1 MLQHFKYVFSAIL
14 SSHFCALVQKLCLHT
29 NLRFI
34 LKSSKSSLLVEAKR
48 EQIFG
53 FDVTECIFV
62 FLQVAN
68 LSEIPLSHETI

>member
-14 SSHFCALVQKLCLHT
+14 SSHFFVHSFKKCAY
-29 NLRFI
+29 NLSLDII
-34 LKSSKSSLLVEAKR
+34 LKSSLLVEAKR

-53 FDVTECIFV
+53 FDVTECIFG

>member
-14 SSHFCALVQKLCLHT
+14 SSHFCAFVQKCAY
-29 NLRFI
+29 NLSSDII
-34 LKSSKSSLLVEAKR
+34 LKSSLLVEAKR

>member
-1 MLQHFKYVFSAIL
+1 MFFQQFCHLTFVHSFKNVLTTLDIIL
-14 SSHFCALVQKLCLHT
+14 
-29 NLRFI
+29 
-34 LKSSKSSLLVEAKR
+34 KSSLLVEAKR

-53 FDVTECIFV
+53 FDVTECIFG